1 MRKKGYLVGMYIPG
15 VYPPGR
21 DDVQV
26 HLLAPAFLKSCADA
40 DPLISEEYD
49 LEIVNVSIKTD
60 LEELAQKMS
69 EGNPHFV
76 AYSVYVWNYLEI
88 ARNVALLKE
97 LCPEARILM
106 GGPQVSFLRQET
118 MEENPLVDIV
128 IAGTG
133 ERRFLELLKCGF
145 DSPLLSEMPN
155 IAYRD
160 AEKIILT
167 PGHVSEDVSGIR
179 SPFAS
184 GAIDLDDGNEHTV
197 MIETFRGCPMR
208 CAYCQWGSPDG
219 STHRYD
225 LEQVLKDIDRVYSNE
240 NVQYVYLVDA
250 NLFYTPASHWKPILD
265 KIREVADRTGREIP
279 TVASL
284 DMRVLNE
291 QMVRSLSRIQL
302 AGNQYQFGMQSITP
316 SALDLANREC
326 KDGTWENGMRMI
338 REVDPDSQISLEV
351 IYGLPGDNHEG
362 FLNTVD
368 FALGLKPNKFYM
380 FPLLVLPGTPFW
392 DKRDEF
398 DFRITQKPEYM
409 VISNRDY
416 SKEDMQKTFQF
427 ATWFQAMQ
435 RFPVIQNALLASAAG
450 VRRVDV
456 IKAYMSRLQEGMGYD
471 PTDQFDF
478 SLRSA
483 NVILREVMDAV
494 HLPENCLLAYDVTR
508 EITNGTANLNGIA
521 QDLEMGREYYSHR
534 LTSPESVVDTAFS
547 AQHGQSKLREIKC
560 NWFVS
565 SNNIG

>member
-1 MRKKGYLVGMYIPG
+1 
-15 VYPPGR
+15 
-21 DDVQV
+21 
-26 HLLAPAFLKSCADA
+26 
-40 DPLISEEYD
+40 
-49 LEIVNVSIKTD
+49 
-60 LEELAQKMS
+60 
-69 EGNPHFV
+69 
-76 AYSVYVWNYLEI
+76 
-88 ARNVALLKE
+88 
-97 LCPEARILM
+97 
-106 GGPQVSFLRQET
+106 
-118 MEENPLVDIV
+118 
-128 IAGTG
+128 
-133 ERRFLELLKCGF
+133 
-145 DSPLLSEMPN
+145 
-155 IAYRD
+155 
-160 AEKIILT
+160 
-167 PGHVSEDVSGIR
+167 
-179 SPFAS
+179 
-184 GAIDLDDGNEHTV
+184 
-197 MIETFRGCPMR
+197 
-208 CAYCQWGSPDG
+208 
-219 STHRYD
+219 
-225 LEQVLKDIDRVYSNE
+225 
-240 NVQYVYLVDA
+240 
-250 NLFYTPASHWKPILD
+250 
-265 KIREVADRTGREIP
+265 
-279 TVASL
+279 
-284 DMRVLNE
+284 
-291 QMVRSLSRIQL
+291 
-302 AGNQYQFGMQSITP
+302 
-316 SALDLANREC
+316 
-326 KDGTWENGMRMI
+326 MRMI

-398 DFRITQKPEYM
+398 DFKITQKPEYM

-435 RFPVIQNALLASAAG
+435 RFPVIQNALLASAVG

-534 LTSPESVVDTAFS
+534 LQSPESVVDTAFN